1 MKHAP
6 KDRPHV
12 GGHAGKTHLD
22 EGILDFFLKEFKI
35 LTMLDIGCGPGGM
48 IGLATEKGINA
59 YGIDGD
65 YRLKENN
72 PEKIIIHDFTEG
84 PYQHNTKYNLG
95 YSCEFLEHVYEQ
107 YMPNYME
114 SFKSCEHI
122 VITYAP
128 EGTPGHHHVN
138 CQNENYWIDKFT
150 NFGFEYNKDI
160 TEQVRKH
167 SSMKREFIRDYGL
180 YFRKK

>member
-6 KDRPHV
+6 KDKPHV

-22 EGILDFFLKEFKI
+22 EGILDFFKKESNI
-35 LTMLDIGCGPGGM
+35 STMLDVGCGPGGM
-48 IGLATEKGINA
+48 IELATGKGIDA
-59 YGIDGD
+59 FGIDGD

-72 PEKIIIHDFTEG
+72 PEKIMIHDFTEG
-84 PYQHNTKYNLG
+84 PYNHNKVYDLG
-95 YSCEFLEHVYEQ
+95 YSCEFLEHVYEK

-114 SFKSCEHI
+114 SFKSCKQI
-122 VITYAP
+122 LITYAP

-138 CQNENYWIDKFT
+138 CKNKDYWINKFEEY
-150 NFGFEYNKDI
+150 GFNYDDDI
-160 TEQVRKH
+160 TNQLRKI
-167 SSMKREFIRDYGL
+167 STMKREFIREYGL